1 MYRPANVWREI
12 RRGRFLKSP
21 NGVGGFVRRAIAL
34 AATLLFSCA
43 TAAAGAAPANALE
56 SAKLTSGP
64 NGGAELLLSFTARI
78 PQYTVSGENSPAVD
92 VAFTDVALGTPPAP
106 APAGPI
112 RSVSFEVKGS
122 GFVMHIALS
131 GANALGVNRSGKAL
145 DILVAAVAAPPSLR
159 AGSRHPRGSGAPE
172 TANVEVMPLKYADV
186 SEVAGILSDAPVAA
200 SGAFR
205 KPASIFA
212 LPQAAYGGQSA
223 PQYASYAQPEPEP
236 QRAERITPNL
246 AIDRR
251 LNAAVL
257 SGPPDR
263 ISSLRSLIE
272 RIDVPAAHVNLDC
285 DVVEL
290 TRSGAEHAGLDFN
303 GSGAFASASLVASNL
318 TRPLTNVSLQARML
332 AEVMRGEGRLIAS
345 PRISAPSG
353 QTVRLLDGEAIPVV
367 SSHVLPGAPPVIQEN
382 VGYVNVGVHIDMQ
395 PRVSADNTVT
405 SRIFAEFSNVTAKKG
420 GPEGPVPQVTLRQTN
435 TSAVA
440 LDGQPF
446 LIGGFLH
453 VSDQTTYTRTPL
465 LGSLPLVGRLF
476 RVKHRTYAESNLYI
490 LITPHIVR

>member
-1 MYRPANVWREI
+1 M
-12 RRGRFLKSP
+12 RRG
-21 NGVGGFVRRAIAL
+21 IAL
-34 AATLLFSCA
+34 AATLLLSCV
-43 TAAAGAAPANALE
+43 AAAGAAPANALQ

-64 NGGAELLLSFTARI
+64 NGGAELLLTFTARI
-78 PQYTVSGENSPAVD
+78 PQYTVSGENTAAVD
-92 VAFTDVALGTPPAP
+92 LAFTDAALGTPPALG
-106 APAGPI
+106 AAGAI
-112 RSVSFEVKGS
+112 KSVSFEVKGS

-131 GANALGVNRSGKAL
+131 GPNALGVNRSGNSL

-159 AGSRHPRGSGAPE
+159 AGSRHPRAWGAPA

-200 SGAFR
+200 YRPFR
-205 KPASIFA
+205 KPPSIFA
-212 LPQAAYGGQSA
+212 LPQATYGGQSA
-223 PQYASYAQPEPEP
+223 LADRSYAQPEPEP
-236 QRAERITPNL
+236 QRAERVTPNL

-263 ISSLRSLIE
+263 ISVLRSLIE

-303 GSGAFASASLVASNL
+303 GSGAFASASLVATNG

-332 AEVMRGEGRLIAS
+332 AEVVRGQGHLIAA

-353 QTVRLLDGEAIPVV
+353 QTVTLLDGEAIPVV
-367 SSHVLPGAPPVIQEN
+367 SSHVLPGAPPIIQEN

-395 PRVSADNTVT
+395 PRVSVDNTVT

-435 TSAVA
+435 TSATA

-465 LGSLPLVGRLF
+465 LGSLPLIGRLF

-490 LITPHIVR
+490 LITPHIVK